1 MGDQSGSTHFRA
13 LFESALQEYEKNTG
27 IALAQH
33 PLAIQIRSCRSI
45 ESITTLLQDQTRASS
60 DFGGNDRII
69 NSIKSTISL
78 LSALSATT
86 ALDWAISLV
95 RQNLLTAHSTSL
107 TIFEDVLT

>member
-1 MGDQSGSTHFRA
+1 MGDQSRSTYFRA

-33 PLAIQIRSCRSI
+33 PLAVQIRSCRSI
-45 ESITTLLQDQTRASS
+45 ESITTLLQGASS

-69 NSIKSTISL
+69 NSIKSTISI

-86 ALDWAISLV
+86 ALDWTISLV
-95 RQNLLTAHSTSL
+95 RQDLLIAHSTSL
-107 TIFEDVLT
+107 TIIEDVLT